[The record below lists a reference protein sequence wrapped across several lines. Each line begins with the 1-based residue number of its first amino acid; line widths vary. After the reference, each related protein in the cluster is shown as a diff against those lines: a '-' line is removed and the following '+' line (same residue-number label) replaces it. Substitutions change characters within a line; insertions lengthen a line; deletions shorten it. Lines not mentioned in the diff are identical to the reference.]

1 MTNGAGGDEPTELE
15 KTELDRTAPESPGA
29 LRGDP
34 VQIGRFRLEER
45 IGSGGM
51 ADVHRAYDP
60 VLDRTVAIK
69 VLHTESLVDEAQQ
82 RRRIL
87 REARAAAA
95 LTHPNTVVVYEVGE
109 ADGQV
114 FIAMELLDG
123 EPLRAALRRET
134 PLEDRLRW
142 LLEAARALEA
152 AHTRGLVH
160 RDVKPE
166 NMFVCR
172 GGTLKLLDFGI
183 AKRDDDEG
191 GGGVA
196 ESALGPSSLR
206 TAAGVRVGTPRYM
219 APEQKAGQPT
229 DGRTDQ
235 YAWALVAFE
244 VLTGSHTIATHSTV
258 KIEAGAAVDEQEA
271 LASARLE
278 RLRAVE
284 GVPEPV
290 ARAIVRA
297 LSERKEDRFES
308 MTSIVTILEETL
320 LPPSSPARDAPGET
334 ARTPSR
340 SWRGAA
346 AFAFVLAVAVGG
358 GGAMAYRR
366 WMRPA
371 TAPGTAERAPP
382 RPTGPPPCTVGA
394 VRSYPASLDDHI
406 TLAGDTLVVG
416 RSAGNS
422 GDSLTKTYER
432 EDGGRLVP
440 YMPLTGQNYVNLRGE
455 TNWLHGGAIAGK
467 KAVVFHGSR
476 LLLAAWLE
484 GGSKMGRRFQRPIDL
499 VTAAQFRD
507 SMVLAI
513 TGAEVVFEGPATM
526 ERTIDNGW
534 VGVLR
539 LTSGLERLESTM
551 NIGEHT
557 TAPALAVTD
566 ERMGFAF
573 TQARSSIRFV
583 FVDERAQLTG
593 DAMVVAKVDARPA
606 VAFVGETPVV
616 LWADPREA
624 GRRLVTSTLAEGA
637 SAFGPA
643 VVAVDEP
650 LANYRPVTARLPTG
664 AYAVLWVAAVG
675 GRPTL
680 RAATL
685 RKGAALSVP
694 VDLGTGTFHM
704 LTTSTTATGFDVA
717 WVDDGARTV
726 RVASVTC
733 AP

>member
-1 MTNGAGGDEPTELE
+1 MAHDADEPTELDR
-15 KTELDRTAPESPGA
+15 TELDRTAPESPGA

-69 VLHTESLVDEAQQ
+69 VLHTEGLVDEAQQ

-95 LTHPNTVVVYEVGE
+95 LTHPNTVVIYEVGE

-123 EPLRAALRRET
+123 EPLRAALRKET
-134 PLEDRLRW
+134 SLEEKLRW

-152 AHTRGLVH
+152 AHARGLVH

-183 AKRDDDEG
+183 AKRDEDEG
-191 GGGVA
+191 GGGYG
-196 ESALGPSSLR
+196 ESAFGPSSLR

-219 APEQKAGQPT
+219 APEQKAGAPT

-235 YAWALVAFE
+235 YAWGLVAFE

-258 KIEAGAAVDEQEA
+258 KIEDGAPVDEQVA
-271 LASARLE
+271 LASARFE
-278 RLRAVE
+278 RLRAID
-284 GVPEPV
+284 GVPEPM

-297 LSERKEDRFES
+297 LSERKDDRFES
-308 MTSIVTILEETL
+308 MTPIAAILEETL
-320 LPPSSPARDAPGET
+320 LPPSSPARDVPGET
-334 ARTPSR
+334 ARTPPR
-340 SWRGAA
+340 SWRGPAA
-346 AFAFVLAVAVGG
+346 LVFVLALAVGG
-358 GGAMAYRR
+358 GGSLAYKR
-366 WMRPA
+366 WVRPA
-371 TAPGTAERAPP
+371 PSPGTAERAPP
-382 RPTGPPPCTVGA
+382 RPTGPPACTVGA
-394 VRSYPASLDDHI
+394 ARTYPASPDDRLA
-406 TLAGDTLVVG
+406 LAGDTLVMG
-416 RSAGNS
+416 RSAGFT
-422 GDSLTKTYER
+422 GDSVNKTYER
-432 EDGGRLVP
+432 EVGGRLVP
-440 YMPLTGQNYVNLRGE
+440 YEPVDGLNLLSMKAE
-455 TNWLHGGAIAGK
+455 TSWLHGGAIGGK
-467 KAVVFHGSR
+467 KSVVFHGSR
-476 LLLAAWLE
+476 LLFATWLE
-484 GGSKMGRRFQRPIDL
+484 GGSKMGQRFQRPIDQL
-499 VTAAQFRD
+499 SAAQFRD

-513 TGAEVVFEGPATM
+513 TGGDVALDGPATM
-526 ERTIDNGW
+526 TQTLDKGW
-534 VGVLR
+534 VGVRR

-551 NIGEHT
+551 NIGEYT
-557 TAPALAVTD
+557 TAPALGVTE
-566 ERMGFAF
+566 ERMAFAF

-593 DAMVVAKVDARPA
+593 DVMMVAKVDARPA
-606 VAFVGETPVV
+606 VAFVGDTPVV
-616 LWADPREA
+616 LWADPREG
-624 GRRLVTSTLAEGA
+624 GRRLVMSTLAEGA
-637 SAFGPA
+637 SAFGPP
-643 VVAVDEP
+643 VLAVDEP
-650 LANYRPVTARLPTG
+650 LANHKPVTARLPTG

-694 VDLGTGTFHM
+694 VDVGTGTFTQ
-704 LTTSTTATGFDVA
+704 LTTATTATGFDVA
-717 WVDDGARTV
+717 WLDDGARTV